1 MKYTGKRYTLSEVK
15 AANDRA
21 GFYFFSRDT
30 MRFFGDTMR
39 SFKLEHVMED
49 GKPVVYLV
57 RVRPM
62 RDRDGRNMGGVGN
75 RRVFD
80 PATGD
85 IGLPL
90 KEG

>member
-1 MKYTGKRYTLSEVK
+1 MKPKRWTLADIK
-15 AANDRA
+15 AANESA
-21 GFYFFSRDT
+21 GRYFFSRDT

-39 SFKLEHVMED
+39 SFSVRHD
-49 GKPVVYLV
+49 GGKVYLI

-62 RDRDGRNMGGVGN
+62 RDRDGRNMGGVGQVREFN
-75 RRVFD
+75 

-90 KEG
+90 KS